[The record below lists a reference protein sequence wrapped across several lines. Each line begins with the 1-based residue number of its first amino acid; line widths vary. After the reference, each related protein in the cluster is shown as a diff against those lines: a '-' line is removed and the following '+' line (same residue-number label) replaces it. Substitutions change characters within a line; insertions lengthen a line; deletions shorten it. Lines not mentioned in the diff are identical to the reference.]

1 MRSRQMSKVRTKR
14 IISLATVITVA
25 AALITVTALF
35 AAGVFFAADN
45 PFNPYNPGNDG
56 SNSLNY
62 GVFGGIST
70 ETGTVGKGYASTD
83 GTAIG
88 SGDAF
93 RNVFSTSTGD
103 VSGNHYLTSDVSLS
117 AAQFGSVVVYNGTFD
132 GNGRTI
138 TVDFSGDSANPTV
151 YSNFQA
157 IGDYKS
163 GVVAAGMFGR
173 RVRGTVKNVT
183 IVIKGYLKATSAVNT
198 GVAFGIVA
206 GWVDGT
212 VENVHVVIDGG
223 VTMENSYSTSASGN
237 RPDISLGGFAGV
249 SGTSSVK
256 AKFYNVKLTVNG
268 KLAASGG
275 TVDRHVFIGGIVG
288 VPTGADINYAHLAGG
303 ADSIIAIEGTAGWRM
318 CGGIVGG
325 IRPDVGRFSGVNDNY
340 VYIDNIILTY
350 EGSWTNAAASENYIG
365 AVIGIAYDQGD
376 NSGVNTNGGTNG
388 VEPILIVTN
397 YESAPNLTTGS
408 VGGGSTAQNITS
420 DTTAN
425 PRKTTQLYAAARANV
440 DCSTHV
446 SITAKDTVLG
456 VAYDARGT
464 SSEARL
470 LGISG
475 TMTGWI
481 PSGISASPVAEFI
494 EDTSDTNMGGYVRIS
509 EDASESSG
517 NSWNWITNYSTED
530 IGSVPEPYGNLG
542 TTLSNNRALGTPI
555 ATASDFTSIFG
566 TTGVVRGR
574 YYLASDITL
583 PSSYGGSG
591 AEFFGVLDGMG
602 HTVTISGSAFSN
614 GAQYENTS
622 NKSTGG
628 IVGKNCGEIYNLKVR
643 LEGSVSVSDSLG
655 TCIAFGGVAGYN
667 AGFIKNVETTVAS
680 GATVS
685 VSARNGAIAVGA
697 VAGVSNSQTKT
708 AEIYNCRAVVN
719 GAITVQGSGAFVAV
733 GGAIGVMGAG
743 NVNGVEIAGQGVIEA
758 GSVMTPAYA
767 YVGGAV
773 GAVNPGSVNS
783 NYPTDGQIVLDNT
796 LLNYYGELSA
806 KGTTK
811 AVGATAGYVKAG
823 QAAYVVRTL
832 STYAKPLVSDG
843 SAYRNP
849 SVDGLGGIDALG
861 TIASSGTTAA
871 NLRLYVQYARYSLI
885 YDGTSS
891 FSGIAAHYDGPEEAE
906 GAVSISHPDEM
917 TVTENGNAE
926 LTVVIKPLSNS
937 DANYSWNWKI
947 KLNWLTIDTSAKF
960 LRAFYR
966 DLSDTAE
973 DGVVNG
979 YFQILGDIT
988 LSDADFATLTPKV
1001 IGANTI
1007 IDGLGTSSIT
1017 LNRRDY
1023 TLSTVSAGSYYPNS
1037 IAAAGIIGAV
1047 NLGTIKNVKVV
1058 ISGAVTASETDASLA
1073 VGGIVGINAGQMLN
1087 CTVEVVSGGT
1097 LYAGV
1102 SGTTAKDAAVGG
1114 IAGVSYGD
1122 GAKIGASTAKIDG
1135 TLGINA
1141 LAASGNAAV
1150 GGIVGSLGKG
1160 STNSYNGLKGG
1171 GNIGVA
1177 AADNSANYAKTVGG
1191 IVGSAQNGYGNA
1203 DGGSGLAD
1211 AEGIG
1216 TVDCTVLD
1224 FGGKYLR
1231 AGGANSSDAYGVM
1244 IGKASDTAASGNASI
1259 IYSTRA
1265 YWNTNNMAF
1274 DSDGKASVSD
1284 TLKLVGNFTHA
1295 QAKTYYQLLYYEGG
1309 DVLLGTDYSV
1319 ENETVTGVTLIY
1331 NGDELVWGIES
1342 SPAPVNCYWN
1352 SSNGRIFTVA
1362 KGSETFNVEA
1372 NYAGKITFT
1381 WSKPK
1386 EFDGDTATGDTL
1398 SGNLKA
1404 ISVPGYNDGW
1414 ATDYGRVMSGYGV
1427 PEDAYEISSVTA
1439 FQNWINLPSTAE
1451 GYAYGYLSADLTIT
1465 NSLAG
1470 SATTLA
1476 AGRTFDGAGR
1486 KITIN
1491 TGDWVCLSSYINTNT
1506 LAGYGGDGGA
1516 SPNLASNV
1524 TIMGGVVAYNAGTIK
1539 NLTMSVEKQTVTWR
1553 TYGNDYG
1560 GLVGGIV
1567 GVNSGTIENCNLRIE
1582 AVAGANDTT
1591 NFDAYGFIVHKQG
1604 RSDNVRRVLSVGGLV
1619 GANMNGKVRYSGATV
1634 NGALKACNSGTNNN
1648 SGVCYVGGVIG
1659 MQSGGAAVA
1668 EYLTVKGSGSV
1679 VNLSNGSSNDY
1690 AVGGII
1696 GAANMD
1702 SGNYSN
1708 MGDNNDG
1715 VRLKQSTIRNIHF
1728 ELDGKIAHGGACYV
1742 GRTVGML
1749 HVSLN
1754 GATLSGYSSNSFN
1767 AADTT
1772 WKATRQSSGNSS
1784 RTSAATPFVGLSRDT
1799 TLTINGGKM
1808 YVREQSPNYGYISPN
1823 SGYYNVYFDYWVK
1836 DTRLAIEFEHP
1847 SVISFNSSSVYV
1859 DNRLGTESRF
1869 VLTEGFYSGSGEACI
1884 HVDRTSVA
1892 GDAVAFGNMR
1902 YSDTVNTSGT
1912 QITSGTSFPLTGSGT
1927 YYLNSDVIVN
1937 LANTGNGGIDVNSIN
1952 VFTGT
1957 IEGNGHTIT
1966 FRANS
1971 GVIFNRRPNCDTN
1984 GIGLLVDKMES
1995 GTIRNIKVAVE
2006 AIGEIRYTRYYRP
2019 NGSGNEEGR
2028 DCAWGPLVGWMTGGT
2043 VDNVKVTTSGNI
2055 NSDSNTT
2062 WYKLALGGMIGRMT
2076 GGTVKNS
2083 LSVANATFNGNA
2095 GTDRFSIDYLYG
2107 GVVGHMT
2114 GGTLDN
2120 VALSGNGTYTYLRPN
2135 NKTTYMGLIAV
2146 VLDGQRNNSQPIV
2159 NNPWFIDCNITIA
2172 DGKIGNY
2179 KGVIAGPGSGTANSN
2194 NTLRGTNYKT
2204 GSIGTGDLYPS
2215 STSSRNLIYYTG
2227 NADFSAYTGN
2237 QDITEATIPL
2247 GGDNMGGGS
2256 AKYSLYIDRQ
2266 VIFNDSFTT
2275 IVKFASRNAQRGY
2288 FVWRAADIDYYGNNP
2303 ALINGQFTIGSS
2315 EVDWKTGWKLG
2326 QKGKLYLTDG
2336 NGNKQTSNQTSSKAF
2351 DGSAIAT
2358 TVKAGDPDK
2367 YAWTYKMYDWSGN
2380 FQLAWTN
2387 DGNSGADYDP
2397 LIRLGSAAPGTSET
2411 ISASGRANSSGY
2423 YFFDPMGRFVKAS
2436 HNTPATLDYSITD
2449 TTLIVSPIA
2458 SSGWEET
2465 RSANFLVPRG
2475 EMGSILQLVFY
2486 EDASCSKVAFEQ
2498 GFDTYEYTA
2507 NVGINMLI
2515 ERQSAV
2521 GGSIYYVVAY
2531 YKDENSSSAPV
2542 PIGAPAII
2550 EVEVDNNDPVIS
2562 VSKTKYT
2569 LDALGSFVAEK
2580 TITVDD
2586 VSTLTHTILTQP
2598 NVSVAVSNSRYGVY
2612 TLTFTETADVSFSVT
2627 DAVGRE
2633 ASVEFLID
2641 VEPPQ
2646 MTLDFNTSRY
2656 ENYENEE
2663 GERVPVNFINSNG
2676 HQINVQTL
2684 SDNYVDEIYLS
2695 QHFYW
2700 RVTDRDGNVLYEGQP
2715 SDFNLANYV
2724 LSLNFQTPVHYED
2737 CILEVWTEDSVGHVT
2752 MHSIGGGEGGVDR
2765 LIIDTRQFAVS
2776 ASASHISKEGTPLPY
2791 TQAPVLRITDAVTG
2805 YNRTVNM
2812 GAQITL
2818 RRFDAVA
2825 VANPY
2830 AANGFTYVGFGADVD
2845 NRRVS
2850 GSADAI
2856 NPDDESLDTDVFG
2869 SSERFVI
2876 DGKDKNGAAFGTS
2889 VNLILFY
2896 RLMLSVD
2903 FNGDRIREAQA
2914 GTYIETSNL
2923 VGDIF
2928 RVRPANQRV
2937 TIADSSYIEVTV
2949 RDESG
2954 MVLDTDRIDGSV
2966 ENIYTVSFDILE
2978 RFERYYE
2985 IDTSSATNVLS
2996 IVNPDDPVL
3005 EFRMSDLSLT
3015 YGTNSDG
3022 FIGKWEGTDR
3032 SALGWTVKGVK
3043 GIINNALGRAGSSIR
3058 KTVGGVEVGYEYTM
3072 FLADYLAA
3080 NSVDF
3085 YDDFNYTLR
3094 RDGRIVEGVER
3105 ILDAGN
3111 YSITVYIPSKRGFV
3125 GSFTLNVTV
3134 GKKTVYGYAF
3144 SQETI
3149 YGNGLASDGYCFD
3162 WERAADGGVLAA
3174 DRIDKRVTYLLDGDN
3189 NAYYL
3194 NEKNTKVIVGTFAD
3208 NVLTL
3213 RIGGSATITLA
3224 ATQSGN
3230 SITVSTY
3237 EFAAGAYSSLPQL
3250 STTRVNVGTYNG
3262 YITLSGGVF
3271 ANYEMRATNAPTLV
3285 ITKRP
3290 ITIVIAN
3297 TQKGYNTAD
3306 PATFNWAPSATEG
3319 LGFAPGDNAA
3329 SFNTVITRDAGE
3341 IVGQMYQ
3348 IRGTFTNAN
3357 YDITVVNGY
3366 LEVVRLQ
3373 LQYIMT
3379 GLDGAYS
3386 DDVTNYLGTVGAIIR
3401 NANAA
3406 DSLTVTVV
3414 YRLGYGADNQPI
3426 FVDKNY
3432 DVLTM
3437 NEDGTF
3443 TLAEDAA
3450 VVNKDTRQ
3458 FFGKLTTD
3466 GTTVQWL
3473 DAVWTKEGSYV
3484 YRLLV
3489 SSNPYNATVLSNYAY
3504 DNTEDRTFVISPR
3517 PITLVVLDQTIRYGD
3532 AINSTGGLNST
3543 FKLQGLPAG
3552 VTIPESE
3559 FATISVNKDRAAVFV
3574 GQYTSALYVNN
3585 GQPTLTIR
3593 DTDGR
3598 SYACSVVRGNLT
3610 IDQRELNIT
3619 WNSAVSDTLVYDG
3632 TNQRGKVVA
3641 TINASSAVSNVV
3653 SGDNRYLSLSYQ
3665 YYNATGTAVSSFT
3678 NAGGYYV
3685 KAVLSGDRAGNYY
3698 LNPTYETKYVNI
3710 DKAMTE
3716 LEFFGSNWNEA
3727 KPALPYKV
3735 FSSGSKHGS
3744 DNNAIFNVSCTDRNA
3759 NIYVSSSEVLNGSSN
3774 HGNFNTRW
3782 KFIIAASS
3790 GTGWVEYAYTGWNKL
3805 LTEPDGNSGSLG
3817 GTLPAGTYEMWVTA
3831 PETANYYGA
3840 SGRCMFTVAD
3850 QTGTPPTSN
3859 GIADSSYNSYTTT
3872 GNAKLYA
3879 QNPNKT
3885 VIIREGTNTINFSGG
3900 YGGFVGMNSAS
3911 NGYAVGQGVTLSNG
3925 GGALNKKSN
3934 NDYHSIS
3941 WGYIYANIELTP
3953 ELYMA
3958 QQNGKLRLSVSA
3970 TASSNHYVY
3979 TKWNYN
3985 NADESRVMVK
3995 AIKNSSYYGFGRSD
4009 ANEGTYETWAKG
4021 TALSPIKAFGEFVV
4035 DTQIGA
4041 AGGTYNNAVS
4051 APFSSMN
4058 SSAYRIYLYAQLHAD
4073 DWDFDK
4079 NYTSMNVTFSNVSI
4093 TATVDDSATPLVD
4106 TSAPSVNGNGVMSG
4120 TGLVVSSGKTIN
4132 GVTETYNAGAKYY
4145 QITLRDDG
4153 VGINPYTFKAVFGR
4167 NGKSDLTYISGKKT
4181 SVNANLIAGVAA
4193 IPQEGNTT
4201 GNTNDYRTIAF
4212 ITPFLSSDITS
4223 IKSIEVTDYKGN
4235 KLTHVFQNAT
4245 IDNVSPV
4252 ILKSSLTVD
4261 ESEWYKSGQRVGFTV
4276 SDENLEATKVK
4287 LYYYG
4292 ADGARKE
4299 VAISH
4304 SGNGNFTT
4312 NSALTV
4318 NALYYIE
4325 ASDRNGNKTVQT
4337 FYFHIDPQSETS
4349 APPLEFTVDVEEGQI
4364 IESDFDSPENAGKW
4378 NTGSVIINA
4387 KVMDPEGNMGD
4398 GLGKFEYLALDVSD
4412 EGEVSDYNDDN
4423 YKGDT
4428 YADRWRALSLDF
4440 DGGAYTSVLTLS
4452 AQQQKLYVMRFATE
4466 AGNYIYRKVGLVKID
4481 SVKPQIFGT
4490 VADMDGKL
4498 AQSGKWVGK
4507 GITFNISGVNGLAKG
4522 TLQYKAGNGNWT
4534 STGFDGAGAVVTDSY
4549 FAATLTLKNNTLN
4562 GVNYQFRFVP
4572 GSGDEK
4578 NAVFLTFDGEDFFNV
4593 KLDLTKPQIE
4603 TETSDWQADQA
4614 TATILTSDIGSG
4626 VADVIVF
4633 ELDDDGNRVKYF
4645 TTNGAF
4651 GYALDGEGNLAGS
4664 PDTSDNRRVVY
4675 DSGEYRFEFGAKTY
4689 VIRAVDAVGN
4699 MTEENYKPQVDDVVP
4714 EFDLSVISYESID
4727 AVGFGFVDSAT
4738 LIGST
4743 PDEVFGNAA
4752 NFDKGFE
4759 IANGKKILFVAF
4771 GSQRYVGF
4779 SGGTGTNYTLYDG
4792 SSDRTFSG
4800 QTSPLEGLGFANL
4813 TLIPKEARVRAASA
4827 DGTAIY
4833 NVIDPSHSYANGEWT
4848 TETVRFILTSLKVGK
4863 SGGTLYY
4870 SNNGMSDIASDWT
4883 AVYTVPVDISR
4894 PDNGQY
4900 LSGIDAFV
4908 EAAGD
4913 RYMTYTFRFISLSG
4927 VRVYYNFNTGA
4938 SEQRSAAAVTN
4949 GDYNFTV
4956 AIDDTAPEILG
4967 VEYRMDG
4974 TSFWSSIAGLSV
4986 TDWFTRNINIRF
4998 AVNDL
5003 FDAAR
5008 SSGIKSVVLRN
5019 TTTGAE
5025 TELRE
5030 TDGYYSFVMTETSGF
5045 IITATD
5051 NVGRTATYEL
5061 AERKIDTVPLKMT
5074 EKVYSDFDT
5083 GTVSG
5088 NDYTSNTWATA
5099 TVGFVIT
5106 IENGVSGGVLTYSLS
5121 GAVDLTDGL
5130 VLVSES
5136 VSDGKTVRT
5145 YYLLVDNDVEYA
5157 EYSFAL
5163 KNEAGDAVYSQRTTA
5178 VKLDKTLPVISMDVI
5193 EGTLPTGDNWSTTP
5207 VTLGIRVSD
5216 LTSGIVA
5223 GSFTAT
5229 VDGTRLDLERN
5240 EKGQYVLHVSDMREY
5255 VFTVRDNAGNVREEK
5270 ISFNIDATP
5279 PVWASATPVEA
5290 YTDFDKATGTGNV
5303 YDTTVG
5309 NWSVKPVTLV
5319 FNVKFNATAE
5329 RAGIIEYSTD
5339 NGVNWNTLFACG
5351 DSEYRLGE
5359 EKFYYTFKDGET
5371 LADVNEI
5378 FTFRAKS
5385 LSGIGNEGENPTG
5398 YKVKVDQTTLSIA
5411 ADYSYANG
5419 EWTTPWANRD
5429 LKVTFDATFG
5439 LSGATLQVSKDDG
5452 TTWADVRT
5460 YNFGETVEDY
5470 LIAAEASSAN
5480 YRFRLVKTASD
5491 TVTEQTEARLVRFD
5505 TATPEL
5511 TVAAENTISGTRY
5524 TKGSWSCEGVTFR
5537 FTLVMGASYGDSDF
5551 IFSKD
5556 NGQTFEYMWRT
5567 ENGSLVSGYTHANMR
5582 DFAVSAASGGGLD
5595 ARYTV
5600 TFSFDVTDEIV
5611 QTRYMFAVNCETR
5624 DTEIRGNGYYRID
5637 RSFNDVNSV
5646 RIDRTES
5653 LFLEVSDG
5661 SKVTVVKGDG
5671 TPYDY
5676 SALGNWYNGNVTFTF
5691 NVRSYAS
5698 GGNLRYRVDGGA
5710 WTSES
5715 IIRGA
5720 VTRGTDELGR
5730 TYADT
5735 VYTLTVNYTVNST
5748 FEFAAQSTAGRSTEY
5763 EENGSAVLFNV
5774 SVDKN
5779 LPVLINNNLSY
5790 YRADA
5795 SGNYTVPYAPSANSY
5810 ISDDGVLAVFSIAD
5824 GDSGVTLDGVTVS
5837 KNGTPVAV
5845 SPYRADGSRYEFMI
5859 TDSNTYTLTVRDAAG
5874 NTIVRSF
5881 RIGVDSVTPVISANM
5896 LNTDTGDWIT
5906 DALRFGFAGSVF
5918 GSSGGFVEYSVDGG
5932 STFKVAG
5939 AAEETFVFPENYFN
5953 GTIVFR
5959 AVSNAGKV
5967 GNSVSFSVKVDCNE
5981 YGIDI
5986 TQIVGSFTGNYA
5998 DVILSK
6004 NAPYKRGDVVTV
6016 TVIAGNPYSFLAYEA
6031 DGGERTEVGENKS
6044 FDVSFTDD
6052 GDIADKQIVLRFGEE
6067 LYLSYSNLSQ
6077 SVQFDGV
6084 SYGTLTSPVQAITQ
6098 AGNVLTNYL
6107 TVTYT
6112 KDGVSYALS
6121 DLGVFY
6127 RGTELIKR
6135 LGEFDITVS
6144 IANPD
6149 YKLSNATGRTLSV
6162 RYFAETGTETD
6173 PFVLRSEED
6182 FAFIN
6187 EETYSGADCYFVLGR
6202 DVTINDTRARITSA
6216 FKGHLD
6222 GKNRSIILGAQLAER
6237 GLEKGLFD
6245 VLDGAV
6251 VSNLG
6256 FKIFS
6261 TELNLTTGNKVFGTL
6276 ANLAVNAEISNVFV
6290 IADYKAEGNYEGDF
6304 RFGGIVGEA
6313 RGTTTFNNVYSD
6325 ASFDLTGLKAGTI
6338 AAGGVYGTSDTGV
6351 TVENSYS
6358 VAVIRANK
6366 GVWAGMFG
6374 GDGKVVGN
6382 TNKAVESNVYIG
6394 GRWVPDTRE
6403 GATEVGYANLYNG
6416 TNYVLN
6422 SRYSGI
6428 ASPVRVGDIVKLRF
6442 DSDFYGAYSVVGD
6455 RITFEVSEMNGFN
6468 AVDKYLW
6475 AEFTQSADIALGNGI
6490 RQTASGRIGRGAE
6503 FRGVYDGNGF
6513 SIELNAAEVGSYAL
6527 FDTVRGTVKNVTL
6540 TDIEL
6545 EVSLTE
6551 GGFAS
6556 VLVGTLRG
6564 GRIENAVV
6572 GGTFKVNAEASSD
6585 EVSVA
6590 VIAAKAEENAVI
6602 TDVLVSA
6609 LMTVSANLLEL
6620 GAVSAN
6626 IKDSVIDN
6634 AIVISTVNA
6643 TVDKRASLGAV
6654 AGTVSGSSEIT
6665 DAYALSGNT
6674 YLDGSSY
6681 DVLIGYDRTTNGVAA
6696 TYTDFDTVMTR
6707 NNYFIAERD
6716 VSDVLRKQFESE
6728 FEGGGIGTVTAPFI
6742 IENAADFAKISRY
6755 MFANYEIR
6763 PMIVGADGN
6772 KVAANYLDFGDNFE
6786 TVGRGMMFTGSLRG
6800 TAISDGNGGWVWVTL
6815 KGVTDSLFDMNYGTI
6830 SLMNITANVNKRLT
6844 VSGTFGL
6851 IANENYGTIRQV
6863 DVSGS
6868 IGVSMASSSELT
6880 AGVIAGKNVGG
6891 TITETI
6897 VSATFTV
6904 RGINVTAGLIAGT
6917 VEGDGG
6923 EPLITKCLAEGVLKV
6938 TGNFVNAGVYAG
6950 YVENSALMDVENIT
6964 SDDPRLI
6971 LNVKG

>member
-1 MRSRQMSKVRTKR
+1 MSKVQTKKL
-14 IISLATVITVA
+14 ISFATVAMVA
-25 AALITVTALF
+25 VALITVTALF
-35 AAGVFFAADN
+35 ACGVFFDINN
-45 PFNPYNPGNDG
+45 PPFPSDG
-56 SNSLNY
+56 GDGFSGSLNY
-62 GVFGGIST
+62 GVFGSVST

-93 RNVFSTSTGD
+93 RSVFTAAADSRAD
-103 VSGNHYLTSDVSLS
+103 NYYLSSDISLS
-117 AAQFGSVVVYNGTFD
+117 ASQFGSVALLDGTFD

-138 TVDFSGDSANPTV
+138 TVNLSEDAANPTV

-157 IGDYKS
+157 IGDYKP
-163 GVVAAGMFGR
+163 GVVGAGMFGR
-173 RVRGTVKNVT
+173 RIRGTLKNVT
-183 IVIKGYLKATSAVNT
+183 IVIKGYLTATST
-198 GVAFGIVA
+198 ETGGVAFGIVA

-223 VTMENSYSTSASGN
+223 VTLQNTSTTTES
-237 RPDISLGGFAGV
+237 DISLGGFAGV

-256 AKFYNVKLTVNG
+256 GNFHNVKLTVNG
-268 KLAASGG
+268 KLAGNGG
-275 TVDRHVFIGGIVG
+275 TTNRHVFMGGIVG

-303 ADSIIAIEGTAGWRM
+303 ADGVIAFEGTAGWRM
-318 CGGIVGG
+318 GGGIVGG
-325 IRPDVGRFSGVNDNY
+325 MRTAVGDFSPVANNSVNIN
-340 VYIDNIILTY
+340 NIILTY
-350 EGSWTNAAASENYIG
+350 EGSWTNVAAAENYIG
-365 AVIGIAYDQGD
+365 AVIGVAYNQN
-376 NSGVNTNGGTNG
+376 NSSALNTNGGSNG

-397 YESAPNLTTGS
+397 YESAANLSTGS
-408 VGGGSTAQNITS
+408 VGAGSTAQNMTS
-420 DTTAN
+420 AAS
-425 PRKTTQLYAAARANV
+425 RRTTQLYAAARTNV

-446 SITAKDTVLG
+446 SVTAKDTVLG

-464 SSEARL
+464 TSAAKF

-481 PSGISASPVAEFI
+481 PSGISASSVAEFVA
-494 EDTSDTNMGGYVRIS
+494 DTSDTNMGGYVKIN
-509 EDASESSG
+509 ENAAESSG
-517 NSWNWITNYSTED
+517 NSWNWTTNYSTED

-555 ATASDFTSIFG
+555 ATASDFMSIFG

-574 YYLASDITL
+574 YFLASDIAL

-628 IVGKNCGEIYNLKVR
+628 VVGKNCGEIYNLKVR

-667 AGFIKNVETTVAS
+667 AGFIKNVEATVAT
-680 GATVS
+680 GATAS
-685 VSARNGAIAVGA
+685 ISARNGAIAVGA
-697 VAGVSNSQTKT
+697 IAGVNNSQTKT
-708 AEIYNCRAVVN
+708 AEIYNCRAVIN
-719 GAITVQGSGAFVAV
+719 GAITGQGANAFVAV
-733 GGAIGVMGAG
+733 GGAIGVLGAG

-758 GSVMTPAYA
+758 GSATTPANAYA
-767 YVGGAV
+767 GGAV
-773 GAVNPGSVNS
+773 GAVNPGGVNS
-783 NYPTDGQIVLDNT
+783 NYPTNGQIVLDNT
-796 LLNYYGELSA
+796 LLNYYGELAAS
-806 KGTTK
+806 GTNK

-843 SAYRNP
+843 SAVRNP

-871 NLRLYVQYARYSLI
+871 NLRLYVQYSRYSLV
-885 YDGTSS
+885 YDGTSN
-891 FSGIAAHYDGPEEAE
+891 FSGIAAHYEGPEEAE
-906 GAVSISHPDEM
+906 GAVSLSHPDEM
-917 TVTENGNAE
+917 SVTENGDNE
-926 LTVVIKPLSNS
+926 LTVAIKPLSGS
-937 DANYSWNWKI
+937 DANYSWSWKI
-947 KLNWLTIDTSAKF
+947 KVNWLTIDTAAKF

-966 DLSDTAE
+966 DASDTDSA

-979 YFQILGDIT
+979 YFQILGDII
-988 LSDADFATLTPKV
+988 LNDNDFATLTPKV
-1001 IGANTI
+1001 IGANTV

-1023 TLSTVSAGSYYPNS
+1023 TLSAVSAGNYYPNA
-1037 IAAAGIIGAV
+1037 IAAAGILGAV
-1047 NLGTIKNVKVV
+1047 NLGTIKNVKIVV
-1058 ISGAVTASETDASLA
+1058 TGAVTASETDASLA
-1073 VGGIVGINAGQMLN
+1073 VGGIVGVNAGRMLN
-1087 CTVEVVSGGT
+1087 CTVEVASGGT

-1114 IAGVSYGD
+1114 IAGISYGD
-1122 GAKIGASTAKIDG
+1122 GAKIDASTAKIDG
-1135 TLGINA
+1135 TLGINS
-1141 LAASGNAAV
+1141 LAASGSAVV
-1150 GGIVGSLGKG
+1150 GGIIGSLGKG
-1160 STNSYNGLKGG
+1160 STNTYNGLKGG

-1177 AADNSANYAKTVGG
+1177 ATDNSANYAKTVGG
-1191 IVGSAQNGYGNA
+1191 IVGSAQGSYGNA
-1203 DGGSGLAD
+1203 AGGSGLAD
-1211 AEGIG
+1211 ADGDRA
-1216 TVDCTVLD
+1216 VDYTLLD
-1224 FGGKYLR
+1224 FGGKYIR
-1231 AGGANSSDAYGVM
+1231 KGGANANDAYGVM
-1244 IGKASDTAASGNASI
+1244 IGKADTAASGTASVL
-1259 IYSTRA
+1259 YSTRA
-1265 YWNTNNMAF
+1265 YWNTANMTF
-1274 DSDGKASVSD
+1274 DSDGKASIINE
-1284 TLKLVGNFTHA
+1284 LKVVGNFTHD
-1295 QAKTYYQLLYYEGG
+1295 QVKSQYRMLYYEGG
-1309 DVLLGTDYSV
+1309 DALLGTDYSV
-1319 ENETVTGVTLIY
+1319 SSETVSGVTLTY

-1352 SSNGRIFTVA
+1352 SPKARIFAVA
-1362 KGSETFNVEA
+1362 KGNENFNVQA

-1386 EFDGDTATGDTL
+1386 EYDGDTATGETI
-1398 SGNLKA
+1398 SGNLK
-1404 ISVPGYNDGW
+1404 SLPVPDYNDGW
-1414 ATDYGRVMSGYGV
+1414 ATDYGRIMPGYGV

-1439 FQNWINLPSTAE
+1439 FQNWINLSAGDE
-1451 GYAYGYLSADLTIT
+1451 GYAYGYLSTDLTIT

-1491 TGDWVCLSSYINTNT
+1491 TADWALLSSYINTNT
-1506 LAGYGGDGGA
+1506 LAGYGGDGGS

-1524 TIMGGVVAYNAGTIK
+1524 TIMGGIVAYNAGTIK
-1539 NLTMSVEKQTVTWR
+1539 NLTMSVAKQTVTWR

-1560 GLVGGIV
+1560 GLVGSIV

-1582 AVAGANDTT
+1582 AVAGINDSSNT
-1591 NFDAYGFIVHKQG
+1591 NFDAHGFIVHKQG

-1619 GANMNGKVRYSGATV
+1619 GANMNGRVRYSGATID
-1634 NGALKACNSGTNNN
+1634 GSLKACNSGTSNN
-1648 SGVCYVGGVIG
+1648 SGICYVGGVIG
-1659 MQSGGAAVA
+1659 MQSGGSALA

-1679 VNLSNGSSNDY
+1679 VNLSNGSSSDY

-1715 VRLKQSTIRNIHF
+1715 VRLKQTTIRNIHF
-1728 ELDGKIAHGGACYV
+1728 ELDGKVASGGGCYV

-1754 GATLSGYSSNSFN
+1754 GATLTGYSSNSFN
-1767 AADTT
+1767 ASTT
-1772 WKATRQSSGNSS
+1772 WKATRQTSGNST

-1799 TLTINGGKM
+1799 TVTVNGGTM
-1808 YVREQSPNYGYISPN
+1808 YVREQSPNYGYVSPK
-1823 SGYYNVYFDYWVK
+1823 SGYYNAYYDYWVK
-1836 DTRLAIEFEHP
+1836 DTRLAVEFEHP
-1847 SVISFNSSSVYV
+1847 SIMSYNSSSAHV
-1859 DNRLGTESRF
+1859 DDRLSSECRL
-1869 VLTEGFYSGSGEACI
+1869 VLSSSFYTGSGEACV
-1884 HVDRTSVA
+1884 HVDRLTLA

-1902 YSDTVNTSGT
+1902 SFDTVNTSGT
-1912 QITSGTSFPLTGSGT
+1912 QITSGTSLPLTGSST
-1927 YYLNSDVIVN
+1927 YYLNGDVTISLSGERN
-1937 LANTGNGGIDVNSIN
+1937 ENGGNGNFKTFNGILD
-1952 VFTGT
+1952 
-1957 IEGNGHTIT
+1957 GNGHTLTI
-1966 FRANS
+1966 NIPS
-1971 GVIFNRRPNCDTN
+1971 LYHIKINNEIPGV
-1984 GIGLLVDKMES
+1984 GLIIDKMS
-1995 GTIRNIKVAVE
+1995 GGTIRNLKLVVNATSE
-2006 AIGEIRYTRYYRP
+2006 WRYTRY
-2019 NGSGNEEGR
+2019 NGW
-2028 DCAWGPLVGWMTGGT
+2028 DIAMGPLVGWMAGGT
-2043 VDNVKVTTSGNI
+2043 IDNVKVTTNGNI
-2055 NSDSNTT
+2055 NSDSNIAS
-2062 WYKLALGGMIGRMT
+2062 YKVALGGIIGRMN

-2083 LSVANATFNGNA
+2083 LSVVNATMNGNA
-2095 GTDRFSIDYLYG
+2095 GTDSFGLDYVFG

-2120 VALSGNGTYTYLRPN
+2120 VAVSGNGTFTYLRDN
-2135 NKTTYMGLIAV
+2135 NKRRFMALIAV
-2146 VLDGQRNNSQPIV
+2146 VMDAYVNSGRGITNSQPTIR
-2159 NNPWFIDCNITIA
+2159 NPWLIDCNISIA
-2172 DGKIGNY
+2172 DGKSANSQGL
-2179 KGVIAGPGSGTANSN
+2179 IAGEGSGTANSN
-2194 NTLRGTNYKT
+2194 NALNGSCYKT
-2204 GSIGTGDLYPS
+2204 GSVRATDGLYPS
-2215 STSSRNLIYYTG
+2215 STSSRNLHYYTG
-2227 NADFSAYTGN
+2227 NLNFDVYTGN
-2237 QDITEATIPL
+2237 QDITEGTVPK
-2247 GGDNMGGGS
+2247 GGDNLGGV
-2256 AKYSLYIDRQ
+2256 ANYSLYFDRQ
-2266 VIFNDSFTT
+2266 IAFDSSYNS
-2275 IVKFASRNAQRGY
+2275 IIRFAARNAQRG
-2288 FVWRAADIDYYGNNP
+2288 FFIWQANSTDYYNSNLIIGWFTNPSGGN
-2303 ALINGQFTIGSS
+2303 
-2315 EVDWKTGWKLG
+2315 EVKTGWKLG
-2326 QKGKLYLTDG
+2326 QRGKLYLTDG
-2336 NGNKQTSNQTSSKAF
+2336 NGNKQTSNQTASKAF
-2351 DGSAIAT
+2351 DGSDLAT
-2358 TVKAGDPDK
+2358 SVKNGDSDK
-2367 YAWTYKMYDWSGN
+2367 YAWTYKMYDWSGS

-2397 LIRLGSAAPGTSET
+2397 LIRLSSATPGTSET
-2411 ISASGRANSSGY
+2411 LTATGKQQSNGY
-2423 YFFDPMGRFVKAS
+2423 YFFDPTGRFVKAS
-2436 HNTPATLDYSITD
+2436 DNTPASLDYTINE
-2449 TTLIVSPIA
+2449 TTLVASPIE
-2458 SSGWEET
+2458 SSGWEES
-2465 RSANFLVPRG
+2465 RAANFLVPRG
-2475 EMGSILQLVFY
+2475 EIGSILQLIFY
-2486 EDASCSKVAFEQ
+2486 EDASCSKVAFER

-2507 NVGINMLI
+2507 NVGLNVLI
-2515 ERQSAV
+2515 EEQSAV

-2531 YKDENSSSAPV
+2531 FKDENSTSAPV

-2550 EVEVDNNDPVIS
+2550 EVEVDNNDPVITLGE
-2562 VSKTKYT
+2562 TKYT
-2569 LDALGSFVAEK
+2569 KDASGSFVAQK

-2598 NVSVAVSNSRYGVY
+2598 TVGVAVSNSRYGVY

-2656 ENYENEE
+2656 EDYENDE

-2676 HQINVQTL
+2676 HQINIQTL
-2684 SDNYVDEIYLS
+2684 SDNYVDEIYLAE
-2695 QHFYW
+2695 HFYW

-2715 SDFNLANYV
+2715 SDFNRSNYV
-2724 LSLNFQTPVHYED
+2724 LSLNFANPVHYED

-2752 MHSIGGGEGGVDR
+2752 KHSIGGGEGGVER
-2765 LIIDTRQFAVS
+2765 LIIDTRQFSVS
-2776 ASASHISKEGTPLPY
+2776 AGASHISKEGTPLPY

-2805 YNRTVNM
+2805 YSRTVNM
-2812 GAQITL
+2812 GAQLSL
-2818 RRFDAVA
+2818 RRFDAIE
-2825 VANPY
+2825 VANAY
-2830 AANGFTYVGFGADVD
+2830 SASGFTYIGFGADID

-2850 GSADAI
+2850 GSADDI
-2856 NPDDESLDTDVFG
+2856 NPDDESLDTAVFANT
-2869 SSERFVI
+2869 EKFVI
-2876 DGKDKNGAAFGTS
+2876 DGKDKNGAAMGTS
-2889 VNLILFY
+2889 MNLILYY
-2896 RLMLSVD
+2896 RLMLVVN
-2903 FNGDRIREAQA
+2903 FNGDKIRPI
-2914 GTYIETSNL
+2914 GSDIETSNL

-2928 RVRPANQRV
+2928 RVSPANQRV
-2937 TIADSSYIEVTV
+2937 TIADASYIEVTL
-2949 RDESG
+2949 RNESG
-2954 MVLDTDRIDGSV
+2954 TVVDSVDGSR

-2978 RFERYYE
+2978 RFENYYE

-2996 IVNPDDPVL
+2996 IVDPDDPVL
-3005 EFRMSDLSLT
+3005 EFRMSDLALT
-3015 YGTNSDG
+3015 YGTNSEG
-3022 FIGKWEGTDR
+3022 FTGYWEGTDR
-3032 SALGWTVKGVK
+3032 TALGWAIRGEN
-3043 GIINNALGRAGSSIR
+3043 GILNNALKRVGSSIT
-3058 KTVGGVEVGYEYTM
+3058 KNGTESYEYTA

-3080 NSVDF
+3080 NSQPF
-3085 YDDFNYTLR
+3085 YDEFNYTLR

-3105 ILDAGN
+3105 IFDAGN
-3111 YSITVYIPSKRGFV
+3111 YSITVYIPSGKGFV
-3125 GSFTLNVTV
+3125 GSFTLNVSV

-3144 SQETI
+3144 SQETV
-3149 YGNGLASDGYCFD
+3149 YGNGLASDGYYFD
-3162 WERAADGGVLAA
+3162 WERTADGGVLAA
-3174 DRIDKRVTYLLDGDN
+3174 DRVAKEVTYLLDGEN

-3208 NVLTL
+3208 GILTL
-3213 RIGGSATITLA
+3213 KIGGSANITLA

-3230 SITVSTY
+3230 AIAVSTY
-3237 EFAAGAYSSLPQL
+3237 EFAAGTYTALPVL

-3262 YITLSGGVF
+3262 YITLSGGAF
-3271 ANYEMRATNAPTLV
+3271 ANYTLRATNAPTLV

-3306 PATFNWAPSATEG
+3306 PASFNWAPSATEG

-3341 IVGQMYQ
+3341 TVGQRYQ
-3348 IRGTFTNAN
+3348 IRGTFTNSN

-3386 DDVTNYLGTVGAIIR
+3386 DDVTNYLGTIGAIIR

-3414 YRLGYGADNQPI
+3414 YRLGYDVNGNEI
-3426 FVDKNY
+3426 FVDRDYN
-3432 DVLTM
+3432 VLTM

-3443 TLAEDAA
+3443 TLAEDSS
-3450 VVNKDTRQ
+3450 VVNKATRK
-3458 FFGKLTTD
+3458 FFGNLVGD
-3466 GTTVQWL
+3466 GTAEWL
-3473 DAVWTKEGSYV
+3473 DAVWSKEGSYV
-3484 YRLLV
+3484 YRLLI
-3489 SSNPYNATVLSNYAY
+3489 SCEADNAATVLSNYAY
-3504 DNTEDRTFVISPR
+3504 DNAEDRTFVISPR
-3517 PITLVVLDQTIRYGD
+3517 PITLVVLDQTIRYGES
-3532 AINSTGGLNST
+3532 INSTGGLNST
-3543 FKLQGLPAG
+3543 FKLQGIPAG

-3585 GQPTLTIR
+3585 GQSTLTIR

-3610 IDQRELNIT
+3610 IDRRELNIT
-3619 WNSAVSDTLVYDG
+3619 WNSAVSDTLIYDG
-3632 TNQRGKVVA
+3632 TNQMGKVVA
-3641 TINASSAVSNVV
+3641 TINASSAVSNIV
-3653 SGDNRYLSLSYQ
+3653 SGDNRYVGLSYS
-3665 YYNATGTAVSSFT
+3665 YFNASGTRVSSFT

-3685 KAVLSGDRAGNYY
+3685 KAALTGDRAGNYY

-3716 LEFFGSNWNEA
+3716 LAFFGANWNEA
-3727 KPALPYKV
+3727 KNALPYKV
-3735 FSSGSKHGS
+3735 FASGSKNG
-3744 DNNAIFNVSCTDRNA
+3744 NTNAAIFNVSSTDRNA

-3782 KFIIAASS
+3782 KFIITASS
-3790 GTGWVEYAYTGWNKL
+3790 GTGWVEYSYTGWNNL
-3805 LTEPDGNSGSLG
+3805 LSTPDGNSGYLS

-3840 SGRCMFTVAD
+3840 SGRCIFTVAD

-3859 GIADSSYNSYTTT
+3859 GIADSSYNSYTTS
-3872 GNAKLYA
+3872 GNARLYA

-3900 YGGFVGMNSAS
+3900 YGGFVGMNSAG

-3925 GGALNKKSN
+3925 GGGLNKKAN

-3958 QQNGKLRLSVSA
+3958 QQNGRLRLSVSA
-3970 TASSNHYVY
+3970 TASSNHYVI
-3979 TKWNYN
+3979 TRWNYN

-4009 ANEGTYETWAKG
+4009 ANEGTYTTWAKG

-4041 AGGTYNNAVS
+4041 AGGTYNNSVS
-4051 APFSSMN
+4051 TQFSSMN

-4073 DWDFDK
+4073 DWDYDL

-4093 TATVDDSATPLVD
+4093 TATVDDGASPLVD
-4106 TSAPSVNGNGVMSG
+4106 TASPSVSNGVLSG
-4120 TGLVVSSGKTIN
+4120 TGLVVSSSKTIN

-4145 QITLRDDG
+4145 QITLRDTG

-4167 NGKSDLTYISGKKT
+4167 NGKSDLTYISGAKT
-4181 SVNANLIAGVAA
+4181 GTNANIIAGVAA
-4193 IPQEGNTT
+4193 IPQNGSTAGN
-4201 GNTNDYRTIAF
+4201 NLDYRTVAF

-4223 IKSIEVTDYKGN
+4223 IKSIEVTDYMGN
-4235 KLTHVFQNAT
+4235 KLTHVFQDAT
-4245 IDNVSPV
+4245 IDATPPV
-4252 ILKSSLTVD
+4252 VLKSSVSID
-4261 ESEWYKSGQRVGFTV
+4261 ESEWYKSGQNVTFTV
-4276 SDENLEATKVK
+4276 SDEHLDAQKVK

-4292 ADGARKE
+4292 ADSSRKE
-4299 VAISH
+4299 VSIRH
-4304 SGNGNFTT
+4304 TGNGNFTT
-4312 NSALTV
+4312 NSTLTE

-4325 ASDRNGNKTVQT
+4325 AADNNGNRTVQT
-4337 FYFHIDPQSETS
+4337 FYFHIDRQAENSQ
-4349 APPLEFTVDVEEGQI
+4349 PPLEFEIEKEGNI
-4364 IESDFDSPENAGKW
+4364 IESDFDSPDNAGIW
-4378 NTGSVIINA
+4378 NTGSVSITA
-4387 KVMDPEGNMGD
+4387 KVLDPEGNMGD
-4398 GLGKFEYLALDVSD
+4398 GLGKFEYLALDATDAD
-4412 EGEVSDYNDDN
+4412 EVTAYENDG
-4423 YKGDT
+4423 YKTG
-4428 YADRWRALSLDF
+4428 YEDRWRALSLDF
-4440 DGGAYTSVLTLS
+4440 DGAAYVSYLTLS
-4452 AQQQKLYVMRFATE
+4452 AQQQKLYVMRFTTE
-4466 AGNYIYRKVGLVKID
+4466 AGNYIYKKVGLVKID

-4534 STGFDGAGAVVTDSY
+4534 SAGFDGEGAVVTDSY
-4549 FAATLTLKNNTLN
+4549 FAATLTIRNNTVN
-4562 GVNYQFRFVP
+4562 GVDYQFRFVP
-4572 GSGDEK
+4572 GSGAEEQ
-4578 NAVFLTFDGEDFFNV
+4578 AVYLMFGSDDFFNV
-4593 KLDLTKPQIE
+4593 KLDLTEPQIE
-4603 TETSDWQADQA
+4603 TSTSDWQADSS
-4614 TATILTSDIGSG
+4614 TANILTSDIGSG

-4633 ELDDDGNRVKYF
+4633 ELDDEGNRVKYF

-4651 GYALDGEGNLAGS
+4651 DYATGS
-4664 PDTSDNRRVVY
+4664 PIDDARRVIF

-4689 VIRAVDAVGN
+4689 IIRAVDAVGN
-4699 MTEENYKPQVDDVVP
+4699 MREENYKPQVDDVVP
-4714 EFDLSVISYESID
+4714 EFDLSVISYDNFD
-4727 AVGFGFVDSAT
+4727 AVGFGFVDAAT
-4738 LIGST
+4738 LAGET

-4759 IANGKKILFVAF
+4759 IANGKKILFATF

-4779 SGGTGTNYTLYDG
+4779 FGGTGVNYTLYDG

-4800 QTSPLEGLGFANL
+4800 QNAPVAGLGFATV
-4813 TLIPKEARVRAASA
+4813 TLMPKEARVRAASA
-4827 DGTAIY
+4827 DGGEIY
-4833 NVIDPSHSYANGEWT
+4833 NVIEPSYSYANGEWT
-4848 TETVRFILTSLKVGK
+4848 TKTVRFILNSLKVGK

-4870 SNNGMSDIASDWT
+4870 SNNGISDIASDWT

-4894 PDNGQY
+4894 PDNGEY
-4900 LSGIDAFV
+4900 LGAIDAFV

-4927 VRVYYNFNTGA
+4927 VRVYYNFNSGV
-4938 SEQRSAAAVTN
+4938 SEERSAAAVTN

-4967 VEYRMDG
+4967 VEYRLDG
-4974 TSFWSSIAGLSV
+4974 TSFWSSVAGLSA
-4986 TDWFTRNINIRF
+4986 TDWFTKNINIRF

-5008 SSGIKSVVLRN
+5008 SSGIRSVVIRN
-5019 TTTGAE
+5019 TTSGAE
-5025 TELRE
+5025 TVLSEE
-5030 TDGYYSFVMTETSGF
+5030 GGYYNFVMTETSGF

-5051 NVGRTATYEL
+5051 NVGRIATYEL
-5061 AERKIDTVPLKMT
+5061 AERKIDTVPLNMT
-5074 EKVYSDFDT
+5074 EKVYSDFDSAT
-5083 GTVSG
+5083 LSG
-5088 NDYTSNTWATA
+5088 SDYASNTWATE

-5106 IENGVSGGVLTYSLS
+5106 VENGVSGGVLTYSMS
-5121 GAVDLTDGL
+5121 GAIDLTDGL

-5136 VSDGKTVRT
+5136 VADGKTVRT

-5157 EYSFAL
+5157 EYSFTL
-5163 KNEAGDAVYSQRTTA
+5163 RNQAGDAVYSPRTTA
-5178 VKLDKTLPVISMDVI
+5178 VKLDKTLPKISMDVI

-5207 VTLGIRVSD
+5207 VVLGIRVSD
-5216 LTSGIVA
+5216 DTSGIVA
-5223 GSFTAT
+5223 GSFSAT
-5229 VDGTRLDLERN
+5229 VAGVVLDLERN
-5240 EKGQYVLHVSDMREY
+5240 ERGQYVLPVSDMREY
-5255 VFTVRDNAGNVREEK
+5255 VFTVRDNAGNERRETV
-5270 ISFNIDATP
+5270 SFNIDATP
-5279 PVWASATPVEA
+5279 PVWASSNPVQA
-5290 YTDFDKATGTGNV
+5290 FTDFDRASGTGTA

-5309 NWSVKPVTLV
+5309 DWSVKPVTLV

-5329 RAGIIEYSTD
+5329 RAGVIEYSTD

-5351 DSEYRLGE
+5351 DGEYRLSE

-5371 LADVNEI
+5371 LADVNGI

-5385 LSGIGNEGENPTG
+5385 LSGIENDGENPTG
-5398 YKVKVDQTTLSIA
+5398 YKIKVDQTTLDISA
-5411 ADYSYANG
+5411 AYSYANG
-5419 EWTTPWANRD
+5419 ADWTTPWANRD
-5429 LKVTFDATFG
+5429 LKVAFTAAFG
-5439 LSGATLQVSKDDG
+5439 LSGATLEVSKDDG
-5452 TTWADVRT
+5452 ATWTAVRT
-5460 YNFGETVEDY
+5460 YNYGETVEDY
-5470 LIAAEASSAN
+5470 IIAAAAENAN

-5491 TVTEQTEARLVRFD
+5491 TVVEQTEARLIRFD
-5505 TATPEL
+5505 IVNPEL
-5511 TVAAENTISGTRY
+5511 SLSAENTASGTRY
-5524 TKGSWSCEGVTFR
+5524 TKGSWSCEGVTFK
-5537 FTLVMGASYGDSDF
+5537 FTLVMGASYQDSDF
-5551 IFSKD
+5551 LFSRD

-5567 ENGSLVSGYTHANMR
+5567 ENGALASGYTHANMR
-5582 DFAVSAASGGGLD
+5582 DFSVSAAAGEGLD
-5595 ARYTV
+5595 ARYTL
-5600 TFSFDVTDEIV
+5600 TFAFDVTDEIV
-5611 QTRYMFAVNCETR
+5611 QTRYMFAVNTETQN
-5624 DTEIRGNGYYRID
+5624 TTVRGNGYYRID

-5646 RIDRTES
+5646 RIDRMAS
-5653 LFLEVSDG
+5653 VFLEVSDG
-5661 SKVTVVKGDG
+5661 AKVMVLKGDG

-5720 VTRGTDELGR
+5720 VSRGTDGEGR
-5730 TYADT
+5730 AYADT
-5735 VYTLTVNYTVNST
+5735 VYTLTVNYTVNSA
-5748 FEFAAQSTAGRSTEY
+5748 FEFAAQSTAGQSTEY
-5763 EENGSAVLFNV
+5763 EENGASVAFPI

-5790 YRADA
+5790 FRADA
-5795 SGNYTVPYAPSANSY
+5795 SGNYTVPYAPSANNY
-5810 ISDDGVLAVFSIAD
+5810 ISDDGVLAVFSITD
-5824 GDSGVTLDGVTVS
+5824 GDSGVTIDGVSVS
-5837 KNGTPVAV
+5837 KNGTNVAV
-5845 SPYRADGSRYEFMI
+5845 SPYRNDASRYEFI
-5859 TDSNTYTLTVRDAAG
+5859 INDSNTYTLTVRDSAG

-5881 RIGVDSVTPVISANM
+5881 RIGVDSVTPVTAANM

-5906 DALRFGFAGSVF
+5906 DALRFGFAGSTF
-5918 GSSGGFVEYSVDGG
+5918 GSSGGYVEYSVDGG
-5932 STFKVAG
+5932 ATYAVAG
-5939 AAEETFVFPENYFN
+5939 TAEETFVFPEIYFN
-5953 GTIVFR
+5953 GTVIFR

-5967 GNSVSFSVKVDCNE
+5967 GNSVSFDVKVDCNE

-5986 TQIVGSFTGNYA
+5986 SQIVGSFAGNYA

-6016 TVIAGNPYSFLAYEA
+6016 TVIAMRPYTFLAYEA
-6031 DGGERTEVGENKS
+6031 DGGERIEVGENNS
-6044 FDVSFTDD
+6044 FEVSFAGD
-6052 GDIADKQIVLRFGEE
+6052 GDIADKRLVLRFGEE
-6067 LYLSYSNLSQ
+6067 LYLSYSNLTQ

-6084 SYGTLTSPVQAITQ
+6084 SYGTLVSPVQAITQ
-6098 AGNVLTNYL
+6098 AGNVLTSYL
-6107 TVTYT
+6107 NVTYT

-6121 DLGVFY
+6121 DLGVFF

-6135 LGEFDITVS
+6135 LGDFDITVS
-6144 IANPD
+6144 IGNSD
-6149 YKLSNATGRTLSV
+6149 YMLSNPTGRTLSV
-6162 RYFAETGTETD
+6162 RYFAEAGTETD

-6187 EETYSGADCYFVLGR
+6187 EEEYSGADCYFVLGR
-6202 DVTINDTRARITSA
+6202 DITINDSSSRITSA

-6222 GKNRSIILGAQLAER
+6222 GKNRSIILGAQLAEK

-6245 VLDGAV
+6245 RLEGAT

-6256 FKIFS
+6256 FEIFS
-6261 TELNLTTGNKVFGTL
+6261 TSIDLTNGNKVFGTL
-6276 ANLAVNAEISNVFV
+6276 ANVAIDSAISNVFV

-6304 RFGGIVGEA
+6304 KFGGIVGEA
-6313 RGTTTFNNVYSD
+6313 RGATTFNNVYSD

-6358 VAVIRANK
+6358 VAVVRANE
-6366 GVWAGMFG
+6366 GVSAGMFG
-6374 GDGKVVGN
+6374 GDLKAVGA
-6382 TNKAVESNVYIG
+6382 TNKAVESNIYIG
-6394 GRWVPDTRE
+6394 GRWVQDTGE

-6428 ASPVRVGDIVKLRF
+6428 SSPVRVGDIVKLRF
-6442 DSDFYGAYSVVGD
+6442 DSDFLRAYSVVGD
-6455 RITFEVSEMNGFN
+6455 RIIFEVSDFNGFN
-6468 AVDKYLW
+6468 AMDKYLW

-6490 RQTASGRIGRGAE
+6490 QQTPSGRIGRGAE
-6503 FRGVYDGNGF
+6503 FRGVYDGNGY
-6513 SIELNAAEVGSYAL
+6513 SIELNASEVGSYAL
-6527 FDTVRGTVKNVTL
+6527 FDTVRGIVKNVTL

-6545 EVSLTE
+6545 NVTLTE

-6564 GRIENAVV
+6564 GRIENVVV
-6572 GGTFKVNAEASSD
+6572 GGTFKVNAEESSD

-6602 TDVLVSA
+6602 SDVLVSA

-6626 IKDSVIDN
+6626 LKDSVIDN

-6654 AGTVSGSSEIT
+6654 VGTASGSSEIA

-6681 DVLIGYDRTTNGVAA
+6681 DVLVGYDRTTNGVAA
-6696 TYTDFDTVMTR
+6696 AYTDFNTVMTR
-6707 NNYFIAERD
+6707 NNFFIAERD

-6728 FEGGGIGTVTAPFI
+6728 FEGGGIGTVTNPFI
-6742 IENAADFAKISRY
+6742 IENAEDFAKISRY

-6772 KVAANYLDFGDNFE
+6772 KVAANYLDFGDGFE

-6830 SLMNITANVNKRLT
+6830 SLLNITANVNKRLT
-6844 VSGTFGL
+6844 GSGTFGL

-6868 IGVSMASSSELT
+6868 IGVSMASSAELT
-6880 AGVIAGKNVGG
+6880 AGVIAGKNIGG

-6917 VEGDGG
+6917 VEGNGA
-6923 EPLITKCLAEGVLKV
+6923 EQLVTKCLAEGVLKV

-6950 YVENSALMDVENIT
+6950 YVENASLMDVENIT
-6964 SDDPRLI
+6964 SDDPRLV
-6971 LNVKG
+6971 LNIKS